1 MKKIYLLT
9 SSSYHVANNKI
20 NEIAKDNKN
29 ITIFSLNE
37 VSIYDCIDDA
47 SYFGLFD
54 EERIII
60 IKDTKYFGG
69 KFLYEEE
76 SAAII
81 KFLSN
86 LDENTTIIFICDEI
100 KKTKDL
106 TKKVIALGCEIIDF
120 STIDDV
126 TFNNLLNEHI
136 EMNGYIVDEK
146 AKNLIIKNCLNNL
159 DIAIQEIDKLSLVDK
174 NITESIVN
182 TYGSVEENLDTF
194 EFSNAVV
201 AKNFDKAFDILDKL
215 LAGGIDA
222 YSIVGLLASSFV
234 NMYMVKDAINH
245 NLSDD
250 EIAKKFGYSST
261 GRVYVMKKNGKIY
274 TQDQLKEIIL
284 GLSDLDIKIKTG
296 YNPVYGIKEFLLNL

>member
-1 MKKIYLLT
+1 MKKIYLIT
-9 SSSYHVANNKI
+9 CQSYHVLNNKI
-20 NEIAKDNKN
+20 NKITNGNTN
-29 ITIFSLNE
+29 ITTFSLNN

-47 SYFGLFD
+47 SYFGLFED
-54 EERIII
+54 DRVII
-60 IKDTKYFGG
+60 IKDVKYYGG

-86 LDENTTIIFICDEI
+86 LDEYTTVIFVCDEI
-100 KKTKDL
+100 KKAKDL
-106 TKKVIALGCEIIDF
+106 TKKVVALGAEIIDL
-120 STIDDV
+120 STIDDA
-126 TFNNLLNEHI
+126 TFNELLNEHI
-136 EMNGYIVDEK
+136 KENGLNVEEK
-146 AKNLIIKNCLNNL
+146 AKSLIIKNCLNNL

-174 NITESIVN
+174 IITESIVN

-201 AKNFDKAFDILDKL
+201 AKNFDKAFELLDKL
-215 LAGGIDA
+215 LAGGVDA

-234 NMYMVKDAINH
+234 NMYMVKDAMNH
-245 NLSDD
+245 NLSDE

-274 TQDQLKEIIL
+274 TQDQLKEVIL
-284 GLSDLDIKIKTG
+284 ALSDLDIKIKTG